1 MDILIKHWLPILGL
15 TLAAV
20 IPALI
25 FTFLKRGNKEISR
38 KKSVLLFSLTA
49 ISVLFTVLTG
59 AFVLSVGG
67 SLELLL
73 PLLLIVLFFALI

>member
-1 MDILIKHWLPILGL
+1 MDILIKHWLPITALL
-15 TLAAV
+15 LASV
-20 IPALI
+20 IPVII
-25 FTFLKRGNKEISR
+25 FAILKSKGKQDS
-38 KKSVLLFSLTA
+38 KKKNILAFSLTA
-49 ISVLFTVLTG
+49 LSVLFTLLTA